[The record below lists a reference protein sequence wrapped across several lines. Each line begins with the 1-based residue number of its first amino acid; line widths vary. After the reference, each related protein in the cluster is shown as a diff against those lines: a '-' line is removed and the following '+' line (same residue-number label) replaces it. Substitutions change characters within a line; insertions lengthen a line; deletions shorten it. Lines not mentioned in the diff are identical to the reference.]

1 MYISGLRYF
10 GVFVRFLYHRLILGE
25 KTTISELWEKTK
37 YDQDLGKLKL
47 SNHNLG
53 FLFSVFITILIIIF
67 FSFFDN

>member
-1 MYISGLRYF
+1 MYTSGLIYF

-37 YDQDLGKLKL
+37 YNQNLGKLKL

-53 FLFSVFITILIIIF
+53 FLFSAFITFLIIVYFILL
-67 FSFFDN
+67 N